1 MSLIIHSHALAASAI
16 ISANKNILLG
26 SLKKAKPEVIETVEE
41 KTSRLLLEND
51 TRALTHTVYVAE
63 GVSPETVSR
72 VVPVASLPRRAT
84 QLLGQAGIPIG
95 ASSTT
100 IRRDL
105 LTSGELMVEH
115 LKKAFKGLKFALVTD
130 GATFKDSGKGI
141 AIVLSSSGL
150 KQSVLLVLEHPD
162 PLGVYDRKK
171 LAADVREVLL
181 KYDVNLK
188 TQVVFLLT

>member
-1 MSLIIHSHALAASAI
+1 VQAASAI
-16 ISANKNILLG
+16 RSANKHILIG
-26 SLKKAKPEVIETVEE
+26 SLKKAKPEVIETAEE

-51 TRALTHTVYVAE
+51 TRALTHALYVAE
-63 GVSPETVSR
+63 GVTPETVSR
-72 VVPVASLPRRAT
+72 VVPVASLARRAT
-84 QLLGQAGIPIG
+84 QLLGHAGIPVG

-105 LTSGELMVEH
+105 LTAGELMVEH

-162 PLGVYDRKK
+162 ALGVYDHKK